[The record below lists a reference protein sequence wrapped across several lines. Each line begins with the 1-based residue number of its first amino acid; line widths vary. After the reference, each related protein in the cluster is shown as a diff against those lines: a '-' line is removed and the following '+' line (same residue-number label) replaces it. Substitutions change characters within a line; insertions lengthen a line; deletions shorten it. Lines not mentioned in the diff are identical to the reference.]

1 MVKKTEK
8 ALSLGQRAKAKAQRA
23 ARAARELERGVST
36 RAGSKTS
43 QGVERI
49 PETSTRNL
57 GRGFGLRQTGEGKG
71 SRMATKAQRDAVV
84 KSGRKRVAGG
94 AAASLLAGQSLFGDD
109 KGKRTKPG
117 GGVLDPNKA
126 EKKESPKKYNVGVSK
141 GGVPFKEA
149 FKHHR
154 GKGAKTFTWNGK
166 KYTTELDTEKAKRTA
181 AKKPDSKK
189 SAKRGLIF
197 GKDAKVRPFGGA
209 IARVLLGKDEKF
221 GGDRGAIDF
230 LPGKSRKKKEEKPVK
245 KMGGGMM
252 KSKMASKGGARGGR
266 KPTGMKA
273 GGSLEMTMV
282 GGRKVPAFAADGKGS
297 NDLAKKA
304 MGGMMKS
311 KMASKGG
318 AKGGRKP
325 GGMKA
330 GGVMKSKGMAKGGAM
345 KKKGYAMGGMTKKGM
360 AKGGAMTKKGLA
372 KGGATTKKKAVSR
385 KPRGVGAALRGYG
398 RALK

>member
-8 ALSLGQRAKAKAQRA
+8 AVSLGQRAKAKAQRA

-36 RAGSKTS
+36 RAGGKTS

-49 PETSTRNL
+49 PGTSTRNL
-57 GRGFGLRQTGEGKG
+57 GKGFGLRQTGEGKG
-71 SRMATKAQRDAVV
+71 SRMATKAQRDEVV
-84 KSGRKRVAGG
+84 KSGRRRIAGG
-94 AAASLLAGQSLFGDD
+94 SAASLLAGQSLFGDD

-117 GGVLDPNKA
+117 GGVLDPNKAEKKESPNKA

-181 AKKPDSKK
+181 AKKPDAKK
-189 SAKRGLIF
+189 PDKRGLIF

-230 LPGKSRKKKEEKPVK
+230 LPGKSRPERKKKATGSPASGANRRPKP
-245 KMGGGMM
+245 
-252 KSKMASKGGARGGR
+252 A
-266 KPTGMKA
+266 
-273 GGSLEMTMV
+273 E
-282 GGRKVPAFAADGKGS
+282 
-297 NDLAKKA
+297 KA

-318 AKGGRKP
+318 AKGGRRP
-325 GGMKA
+325 GGMQA
-330 GGVMKSKGMAKGGAM
+330 GGMMKSKGMAKGGAM

-360 AKGGAMTKKGLA
+360 AKGGAMTKKGMA
-372 KGGATTKKKAVSR
+372 KGGPVKKKAVSR

-398 RALK
+398 KAMKK

>member
-36 RAGSKTS
+36 RAGSKAS

-109 KGKRTKPG
+109 KGKSLPPG

-126 EKKESPKKYNVGVSK
+126 KDKESPKKYNVGVSK

-181 AKKPDSKK
+181 AKKPAAKK
-189 SAKRGLIF
+189 KVGGVRKFLFGADGKMG
-197 GKDAKVRPFGGA
+197 GKDKGEKGLLDNRLTRAFTKRDELNELRAEVAKN
-209 IARVLLGKDEKF
+209 
-221 GGDRGAIDF
+221 
-230 LPGKSRKKKEEKPVK
+230 KPVN

-252 KSKMASKGGARGGR
+252 KSKMASKGGAKGGR
-266 KPTGMKA
+266 RPTGMKA
-273 GGSLEMTMV
+273 GGPAGKFPDLTGDGQV
-282 GGRKVPAFAADGKGS
+282 TQADILKGRGVT
-297 NDLAKKA
+297 KK
-304 MGGMMKS
+304 MGGGMMKS

-325 GGMKA
+325 GGMNA
-330 GGVMKSKGMAKGGAM
+330 GGMMKPKGMSKGGKMGPKGYAKGGA
-345 KKKGYAMGGMTKKGM
+345 ATKKGM
-360 AKGGAMTKKGLA
+360 AKGGTNKKR
-372 KGGATTKKKAVSR
+372 AVSR
-385 KPRGVGAALRGYG
+385 KPRGVGVALRGYG
-398 RALK
+398 KAMR

>member
-1 MVKKTEK
+1 MANPRRAV
-8 ALSLGQRAKAKAQRA
+8 SLGQRAKAKAQRA

-36 RAGSKTS
+36 RAGGKTS

-49 PETSTRNL
+49 PGTSTRNL

-94 AAASLLAGQSLFGDD
+94 SAASLLAGQSLFGDD

-230 LPGKSRKKKEEKPVK
+230 LPGKSRKKKEEKPVN
-245 KMGGGMM
+245 KMG
-252 KSKMASKGGARGGR
+252 
-266 KPTGMKA
+266 
-273 GGSLEMTMV
+273 
-282 GGRKVPAFAADGKGS
+282 
-297 NDLAKKA
+297 
-304 MGGMMKS
+304 GGMMKS

-318 AKGGRKP
+318 AKGGRRP
-325 GGMKA
+325 TGMKA
-330 GGVMKSKGMAKGGAM
+330 GGPAGKFPDLTGDGKVTQADILKGRGVTKRMGGGMMKSKGMAKGGAM

-360 AKGGAMTKKGLA
+360 AKGGPV
-372 KGGATTKKKAVSR
+372 KKKAVSR

-398 RALK
+398 KAMK

>member
-1 MVKKTEK
+1 M
-8 ALSLGQRAKAKAQRA
+8 
-23 ARAARELERGVST
+23 
-36 RAGSKTS
+36 
-43 QGVERI
+43 
-49 PETSTRNL
+49 
-57 GRGFGLRQTGEGKG
+57 
-71 SRMATKAQRDAVV
+71 
-84 KSGRKRVAGG
+84 
-94 AAASLLAGQSLFGDD
+94 FGDD

-266 KPTGMKA
+266 KP
-273 GGSLEMTMV
+273 
-282 GGRKVPAFAADGKGS
+282 
-297 NDLAKKA
+297 
-304 MGGMMKS
+304 
-311 KMASKGG
+311 
-318 AKGGRKP
+318 